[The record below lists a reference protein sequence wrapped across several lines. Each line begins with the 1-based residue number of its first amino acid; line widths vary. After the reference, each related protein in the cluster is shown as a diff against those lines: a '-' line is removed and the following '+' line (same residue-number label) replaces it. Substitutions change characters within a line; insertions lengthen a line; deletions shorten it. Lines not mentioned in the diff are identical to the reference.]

1 MRTRQSLHDAINAQK
16 ALINDTDS
24 QAEALEAKAETLPN
38 MKDRATLRHTASL
51 IRAKLPA
58 LITALHELQNGIT
71 PPPPAGVY
79 YLGTFSHEEDEAFTL
94 PEESQT
100 LWGVMSSQQIFAIG
114 EDGAAEAIP
123 DNKSYGTHKT
133 YLSESAAE
141 GMTTEQR
148 EAA

>member
-24 QAEALEAKAETLPN
+24 QAEALEAKAETLPFK
-38 MKDRATLRHTASL
+38 KDKAALRHTASL

-79 YLGTFSHEEDEAFTL
+79 YGGSFCHEDDEAFTL
-94 PEESQT
+94 PEESQS
-100 LWGVMSSQQIFAIG
+100 LWGVMA
-114 EDGAAEAIP
+114 
-123 DNKSYGTHKT
+123 
-133 YLSESAAE
+133 SEE
-141 GMTTEQR
+141 IYEMGR